1 MEIAIS
7 GATGFIGEKLVE
19 RYIASGDSVR
29 IISRRESAKINNIDK
44 VKLYTQDITEDAVL
58 LSDFFSGVD
67 IFFHCAAE
75 INDQRKMYEVNVLGT
90 KNLLKHAIGRVK
102 RWVQLSSIGVYGNPQ
117 FGYINECCK
126 PMPQNLYEKTKL
138 EADNLIIAAGNIHKL
153 NYSIIRPSNVFGV
166 DMRNKSLFQLIKMID
181 HGLFFYIGK
190 RGFWANY
197 IVVDNVVDALQS
209 SALNDSAIGEIF
221 NVSDSCTMEDFIGL
235 ISAGLGRN
243 GPILR
248 VPVTVARLIALMLSI
263 LPKPILTQDRIS
275 ALTNQCHYDISKAK
289 TILYYNHRVPIG
301 VGVGKLVD
309 KYLTLSTN
317 SR

>member
-29 IISRRESAKINNIDK
+29 IISRRKYTEINNIDK
-44 VKLYTQDITEDAVL
+44 VKLYNHDITKDDAS
-58 LSDFFSGVD
+58 LSDFFSGID

-117 FGYINECCK
+117 FGYINECCT

-166 DMRNKSLFQLIKMID
+166 DMRNKSLFQLITMVDK
-181 HGLFFYIGK
+181 GLFFYIGK
-190 RGFWANY
+190 RDFRANY
-197 IVVDNVVDALQS
+197 IVVDNVVDVLQL
-209 SALNDSAIGEIF
+209 SAQNDSAISEVFI
-221 NVSDSCTMEDFIGL
+221 VSDSCSMEDFIGY
-235 ISAGLGRN
+235 ISDGLGKT
-243 GPILR
+243 GPRLR
-248 VPVTVARLIALMLSI
+248 VPVIVARLVAFMLSI
-263 LPKPILTQDRIS
+263 LPKPPLTQDRIN
-275 ALTNQCHYDISKAK
+275 ALTNQCYYDISKVK
-289 TILYYNHRVPIG
+289 KILNYNNRESIRVGI
-301 VGVGKLVD
+301 GKLVNM
-309 KYLTLSTN
+309 YLTRYAD